1 MEFSLCVVD
10 DAKSACQLIES
21 AFAQE
26 CPVLAF
32 DTAEACLERLASGSL
47 VPGVFLLDVDLP
59 GIDGY
64 ALCRQIKANHTLHE
78 VPVVFVSGL
87 DDLES
92 RLTGYDAGG
101 LDFIVKPVNL
111 VELRQKIE
119 AIRHVHEERER
130 FRRQIE
136 DSESLSALVM
146 SNLDEQALLI
156 RFLRGLNSCGDA
168 RSLVAA
174 LIELAR
180 AYRLKGVVQVRLPDG
195 ELTASEAGEN
205 QPLEVSVLN
214 HVRKLERIFE
224 FRSRSVYNFDNI
236 TLMVGDMPQQD
247 PELCGRLRDHLAIAA
262 ESAQAKL
269 LALQDKSE
277 NIQARKEVAG
287 LIAALKIQTGRF
299 DEKYALSRFNGATL
313 MSDMIEQLNSAFAAL
328 GMTDEQEHKII
339 DIVESKAEELIAVY
353 DASGDAK
360 GAFDEI
366 AQRLVTVLAGIS
378 GREDRETSPAS
389 TTPATS
395 KPGAFSTEP
404 AGRTGG
410 IELF

>member
-21 AFAQE
+21 AFAEE
-26 CPVLAF
+26 CPVRAF
-32 DTAEACLERLASGSL
+32 DTAEACLEHLASGSL
-47 VPGVFLLDVDLP
+47 VPGAFLLDVDLP

-64 ALCRQIKANHTLHE
+64 ALCRLIKANDRLHE

-101 LDFIVKPVNL
+101 QDFIVKPVNL
-111 VELRQKIE
+111 VELRQKVV
-119 AIRHVHEERER
+119 AIRHIHEERER

-146 SNLDEQALLI
+146 SNLDEQAVLI
-156 RFLRGLNSCGDA
+156 RFLRGLNACGDA

-174 LIELAR
+174 LIDLAH

-195 ELTASEAGEN
+195 ELTASESGEN

-224 FRSRSVYNFDNI
+224 FRSRSVYNFENI

-277 NIQARKEVAG
+277 NIQARREVAG

-360 GAFDEI
+360 GAFDDI

-378 GREDRETSPAS
+378 GRDDREMPSEPGS
-389 TTPATS
+389 GATS
-395 KPGAFSTEP
+395 KPVSFSTEP
-404 AGRTGG
+404 EGRAGG